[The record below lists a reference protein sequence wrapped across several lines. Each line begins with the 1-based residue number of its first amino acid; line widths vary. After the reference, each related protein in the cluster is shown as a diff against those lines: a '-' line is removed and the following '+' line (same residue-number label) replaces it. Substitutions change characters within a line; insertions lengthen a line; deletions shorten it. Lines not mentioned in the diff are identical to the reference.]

1 MTKPKYPN
9 VHVQLVGQDGNAFM
23 ILGLCQRAAN
33 KAGLPKSE
41 IEAFMQEAKSGDYN
55 HLLNTC
61 MAWFD
66 ID

>member
-1 MTKPKYPN
+1 MTTPKYPN
-9 VHVQLVGQDGNAFM
+9 VHVELVGKDGNAFM
-23 ILGLCQRAAN
+23 ILGLCQRAAT
-33 KAGLPKSE
+33 KAGLDKSE
-41 IEAFMQEAKSGDYN
+41 IAAFMQEAKSGDYN

>member
-1 MTKPKYPN
+1 MITPKYPN
-9 VHVQLVGQDGNAFM
+9 VHVQLTGKDGNAFM
-23 ILGLCQRAAN
+23 VLGLCQRAAH
-33 KAGLPKSE
+33 KAGLEKSE
-41 IEAFMQEAKSGDYN
+41 IETFMQEAQSGDYT

>member
-1 MTKPKYPN
+1 M
-9 VHVQLVGQDGNAFM
+9 HVELVGKDGNAFM

-33 KAGLPKSE
+33 KAGLSKAE
-41 IEAFMQEAKSGDYN
+41 IDTFMHEAKSGDYN

-61 MAWFD
+61 MEWFD